1 LAEAGIGKGWRG
13 CTGEVN
19 LELKKYLDSR
29 GEKKLKGNSNFEL
42 KDPTGIQ
49 EKM

>member
-1 LAEAGIGKGWRG
+1 MTKAGIDVPVK
-13 CTGEVN
+13 VN

-29 GEKKLKGNSNFEL
+29 GEKKLKGNPSFEF